1 MADLI
6 KSNNKSFGNLLDEFF
21 SNAPAWNRAEVKF
34 PPVNISEDK
43 ANFEVDLYAPGLK
56 KEDFKVNLE
65 KGLLT
70 ISYDKKAETHNKKS
84 HRTEYYQSSFK
95 RSFTL
100 DDSNIDAAKIHAAYH
115 DGVLKLVLPKKEQ
128 TEIAPKQIEVK

>member
-6 KSNNKSFGNLLDEFF
+6 KSNSKSFGNLLDDFF
-21 SNAPAWNRAEVKF
+21 SNAPAWNRAELKF

-43 ANFEVDLYAPGLK
+43 ENFEVDLYAPGLK
-56 KEDFKVNLE
+56 KDDFKVNLE

-70 ISYDKKAETHNKKS
+70 ISYDKKTETHNKKS
-84 HRTEYYQSSFK
+84 HRTEYFQSSFK
-95 RSFTL
+95 RIFTL
-100 DDSNIDAAKIHAAYH
+100 DDSNIDATKIHASYK

>member
-1 MADLI
+1 MTDLI
-6 KSNNKSFGNLLDEFF
+6 KSNSKNFTSLLDELFAN
-21 SNAPAWNRAEVKF
+21 NAGWGRPEMKI
-34 PPVNISEDK
+34 PPVNINEDSK
-43 ANFEVDLYAPGLK
+43 NFEVELYAPGLDK
-56 KEDFKVNLE
+56 NDFKVNLE

-70 ISYDKKAETHNKKS
+70 ISYDKKTETTDKKA
-84 HRTEYYQSSFK
+84 HRVEYYQSSFK

-100 DDSNIDAAKIHAAYH
+100 DDSNIDAGKIDASYK